1 MYNNLYCVIVWI
13 ERMRT
18 FLQQIAVGMKGL
30 VRQVLATA
38 VIFCC
43 AFSAADSAAASGITS
58 MRIGQGVGSV
68 RIVFDADR
76 KFDYK
81 VFLLNEPKRLV
92 IDTFD
97 VKVSP
102 EIEKYVDKNNL
113 VTKTRLG
120 SVGTDGIRIVFDLQ
134 KPAIVKKAF
143 MLAPQSNFGW
153 RFVIDVSIASEREFS
168 SKVGSKYALS
178 NENSFAGSYSSS
190 SSKSSSKA
198 KTVNKKKII
207 VLDPGHGGKDP
218 GAIGYSGVYEK
229 NITLAM
235 AKELKVILEKEGYKV
250 HLTRS
255 TDIFI
260 PLRDRVKIARKYN
273 ADLFM
278 SIHADSAV
286 NRSAKGLSVY
296 TLSETASDKEAA
308 ALAERENKADVVAGL
323 NLLEHS
329 KEVSDILINLAQRET
344 MNRSSEFAS
353 FMVQEMRKSVK
364 LRDNTHRFAGF
375 AVLKAPDVPSV
386 LLEMGYLSNRTEER
400 LLKQKD
406 YRRKLAVSTS
416 KAVENILTTCSM
428 LPSSEDGDCKC
439 RYFSE

>member
-1 MYNNLYCVIVWI
+1 
-13 ERMRT
+13 
-18 FLQQIAVGMKGL
+18 
-30 VRQVLATA
+30 
-38 VIFCC
+38 
-43 AFSAADSAAASGITS
+43 
-58 MRIGQGVGSV
+58 
-68 RIVFDADR
+68 
-76 KFDYK
+76 
-81 VFLLNEPKRLV
+81 
-92 IDTFD
+92 
-97 VKVSP
+97 
-102 EIEKYVDKNNL
+102 
-113 VTKTRLG
+113 
-120 SVGTDGIRIVFDLQ
+120 
-134 KPAIVKKAF
+134 

-235 AKELKVILEKEGYKV
+235 ELKVILEKEGYKV

-416 KAVENILTTCSM
+416 KAVE
-428 LPSSEDGDCKC
+428 K
-439 RYFSE
+439 YFDNMQHASVF

>member
-1 MYNNLYCVIVWI
+1 MFIYNNLYCVIVWI

-43 AFSAADSAAASGITS
+43 AFSAADSVAASGITS

-102 EIEKYVDKNNL
+102 GIEKYVDKNNL

-416 KAVENILTTCSM
+416 KAVE
-428 LPSSEDGDCKC
+428 K
-439 RYFSE
+439 YFDNMQHASVF

>member
-1 MYNNLYCVIVWI
+1 
-13 ERMRT
+13 MRT

-43 AFSAADSAAASGITS
+43 AFSVADSAAASGITS

-190 SSKSSSKA
+190 SSKSSSKVKA
-198 KTVNKKKII
+198 VNKKKII

-416 KAVENILTTCSM
+416 KAVE
-428 LPSSEDGDCKC
+428 K
-439 RYFSE
+439 YFDNMQHASVF

>member
-1 MYNNLYCVIVWI
+1 
-13 ERMRT
+13 MRT

-286 NRSAKGLSVY
+286 NRNAKGLSVY

-416 KAVENILTTCSM
+416 KAVE
-428 LPSSEDGDCKC
+428 K
-439 RYFSE
+439 YFDNMQHASVF

>member
-1 MYNNLYCVIVWI
+1 MFIYNNLYCVIVWI

-178 NENSFAGSYSSS
+178 NENYFAGSYSSS

-416 KAVENILTTCSM
+416 KAVE
-428 LPSSEDGDCKC
+428 K
-439 RYFSE
+439 YFDNMQHASVF

>member
-1 MYNNLYCVIVWI
+1 
-13 ERMRT
+13 MRT
-18 FLQQIAVGMKGL
+18 FLQQIAFGMKGL

-416 KAVENILTTCSM
+416 KAVE
-428 LPSSEDGDCKC
+428 K
-439 RYFSE
+439 YFDNMQHASVF

>member
-1 MYNNLYCVIVWI
+1 
-13 ERMRT
+13 MRT

-68 RIVFDADR
+68 RIVFDAGR

-416 KAVENILTTCSM
+416 KAVE
-428 LPSSEDGDCKC
+428 K
-439 RYFSE
+439 YFDNMQHASVF

>member
-1 MYNNLYCVIVWI
+1 MFIYNNLYCVIVWI

-190 SSKSSSKA
+190 SSKSSSKV

-416 KAVENILTTCSM
+416 KAVE
-428 LPSSEDGDCKC
+428 K
-439 RYFSE
+439 YFDNMQHASVF

>member
-1 MYNNLYCVIVWI
+1 MFIYNNLYCVIVWI
-13 ERMRT
+13 EWMRT

-120 SVGTDGIRIVFDLQ
+120 SVGADGIRIVFDLQ

-416 KAVENILTTCSM
+416 KAVE
-428 LPSSEDGDCKC
+428 K
-439 RYFSE
+439 YFDNMQHASVF

>member
-1 MYNNLYCVIVWI
+1 
-13 ERMRT
+13 MRT

-43 AFSAADSAAASGITS
+43 VFSAADSAAASGITS

-97 VKVSP
+97 VKVSS

-168 SKVGSKYALS
+168 SKVGSKYALI

-416 KAVENILTTCSM
+416 KAVE
-428 LPSSEDGDCKC
+428 K
-439 RYFSE
+439 YFDNMQHASVF

>member
-1 MYNNLYCVIVWI
+1 
-13 ERMRT
+13 MRT

-97 VKVSP
+97 VKDSP

-416 KAVENILTTCSM
+416 KAVE
-428 LPSSEDGDCKC
+428 K
-439 RYFSE
+439 YFDNMQHASVF

>member
-1 MYNNLYCVIVWI
+1 MFIYNNLYCVIVWI

-43 AFSAADSAAASGITS
+43 AFSATDSVAASGITS

-416 KAVENILTTCSM
+416 KAVE
-428 LPSSEDGDCKC
+428 K
-439 RYFSE
+439 YFDNMQHASVF

>member
-1 MYNNLYCVIVWI
+1 MFIYNNLYCVIVWI

-43 AFSAADSAAASGITS
+43 AFSAADSVAASGITS

-386 LLEMGYLSNRTEER
+386 LLEMGYISNRTEER

-416 KAVENILTTCSM
+416 KAVE
-428 LPSSEDGDCKC
+428 K
-439 RYFSE
+439 YFDNMQHASVF

>member
-1 MYNNLYCVIVWI
+1 
-13 ERMRT
+13 MRT

-43 AFSAADSAAASGITS
+43 AFSAADSVAASGITS

-120 SVGTDGIRIVFDLQ
+120 SVGADGIRIVFDLQ

-416 KAVENILTTCSM
+416 KAVE
-428 LPSSEDGDCKC
+428 K
-439 RYFSE
+439 YFDNMQHASVF

>member
-1 MYNNLYCVIVWI
+1 MFIYNNLYCVIVWI

-43 AFSAADSAAASGITS
+43 AFSAADSVAASGITS

-143 MLAPQSNFGW
+143 MLAPQSSFGW

-416 KAVENILTTCSM
+416 KAVE
-428 LPSSEDGDCKC
+428 K
-439 RYFSE
+439 YFDNMQHASVF

>member
-1 MYNNLYCVIVWI
+1 
-13 ERMRT
+13 MRT

-43 AFSAADSAAASGITS
+43 AFSATDSAAASGITS

-416 KAVENILTTCSM
+416 KAVE
-428 LPSSEDGDCKC
+428 K
-439 RYFSE
+439 YFDNMQHASVF

>member
-1 MYNNLYCVIVWI
+1 MFVYNNLYCVIVWI

-18 FLQQIAVGMKGL
+18 FLQQMAVGMKGL

-120 SVGTDGIRIVFDLQ
+120 SVGADGIRIVFDLQ

-416 KAVENILTTCSM
+416 KAVE
-428 LPSSEDGDCKC
+428 K
-439 RYFSE
+439 YFDNMQHASVF

>member
-1 MYNNLYCVIVWI
+1 
-13 ERMRT
+13 MRT

-30 VRQVLATA
+30 VRQMLATA

-416 KAVENILTTCSM
+416 KAVE
-428 LPSSEDGDCKC
+428 K
-439 RYFSE
+439 YFDNMQHASVF

>member
-1 MYNNLYCVIVWI
+1 
-13 ERMRT
+13 MRT
-18 FLQQIAVGMKGL
+18 FLQQIAVVMKGL

-43 AFSAADSAAASGITS
+43 AFSAADSVAASGITS

-416 KAVENILTTCSM
+416 KAVE
-428 LPSSEDGDCKC
+428 K
-439 RYFSE
+439 YFDNMQHASVF

>member
-1 MYNNLYCVIVWI
+1 MFIYNNLYCVIVWI

-278 SIHADSAV
+278 SIHAESAV

-416 KAVENILTTCSM
+416 KAVE
-428 LPSSEDGDCKC
+428 K
-439 RYFSE
+439 YFDNMQHASVF

>member
-1 MYNNLYCVIVWI
+1 MFIYNNLYCVIVRI

-43 AFSAADSAAASGITS
+43 AFSAADSVAASGITS

-416 KAVENILTTCSM
+416 KAVE
-428 LPSSEDGDCKC
+428 K
-439 RYFSE
+439 YFDNMQHASVF

>member
-1 MYNNLYCVIVWI
+1 
-13 ERMRT
+13 MRT

-120 SVGTDGIRIVFDLQ
+120 SVGADGIRIVFDLQ

-207 VLDPGHGGKDP
+207 VLDPGHGGEDP

-416 KAVENILTTCSM
+416 KAVE
-428 LPSSEDGDCKC
+428 K
-439 RYFSE
+439 YFDNMQHASVF

>member
-1 MYNNLYCVIVWI
+1 
-13 ERMRT
+13 MRT
-18 FLQQIAVGMKGL
+18 FLQQMAVGMKGL

-58 MRIGQGVGSV
+58 MRIGKGVGSV

-416 KAVENILTTCSM
+416 KAVE
-428 LPSSEDGDCKC
+428 K
-439 RYFSE
+439 YFDNMQHASVF

>member
-1 MYNNLYCVIVWI
+1 MRNLWRQMISIFQKAARRSLV
-13 ERMRT
+13 
-18 FLQQIAVGMKGL
+18 AV
-30 VRQVLATA
+30 VVCFCIFA
-38 VIFCC
+38 V
-43 AFSAADSAAASGITS
+43 SAQARAAGISA

-81 VFLLNEPKRLV
+81 VFLLSEPRRLV
-92 IDTFD
+92 VD
-97 VKVSP
+97 VFNVSVSSK
-102 EIEKYVDKNNL
+102 IEKTADKNNL
-113 VTKTRLG
+113 VSKTRLG
-120 SVGTDGIRIVFDLQ
+120 NTGVNGKRIVFDLQ

-153 RFVIDVSIASEREFS
+153 RFVVDVAIASEREFA
-168 SKVGSKYALS
+168 SKIGNKYALS
-178 NENSFAGSYSSS
+178 NDNSFAGSYSSS
-190 SSKSSSKA
+190 SASTKTSSKA
-198 KTVNKKKII
+198 VTNNRKKIV

-235 AKELKVILEKEGYKV
+235 AKELKIILEKEGYKV

-286 NRSAKGLSVY
+286 NRSATGLSVY

-386 LLEMGYLSNRTEER
+386 LLELGYLSNRTEER

-406 YRRKLAVSTS
+406 YRRKLAVSAS
-416 KAVENILTTCSM
+416 KAVE
-428 LPSSEDGDCKC
+428 K
-439 RYFSE
+439 YFDNMQHASVF

>member
-1 MYNNLYCVIVWI
+1 MFIYNNLYCVIVWI

-18 FLQQIAVGMKGL
+18 FLRQIAVGMKGL

-416 KAVENILTTCSM
+416 KAVE
-428 LPSSEDGDCKC
+428 K
-439 RYFSE
+439 YFDNMQHASVF

>member
-1 MYNNLYCVIVWI
+1 MFVYNNLYCVIVWI

-18 FLQQIAVGMKGL
+18 FLQQMAVGMKGL

-120 SVGTDGIRIVFDLQ
+120 SVGADGIRIVFDLQ

-207 VLDPGHGGKDP
+207 VLDPGHGGKHP

-416 KAVENILTTCSM
+416 KAVE
-428 LPSSEDGDCKC
+428 K
-439 RYFSE
+439 YFDNMQHASVF

>member
-1 MYNNLYCVIVWI
+1 
-13 ERMRT
+13 MRT

-120 SVGTDGIRIVFDLQ
+120 SVGADGIRIVFDLQ

-416 KAVENILTTCSM
+416 KAVE
-428 LPSSEDGDCKC
+428 K
-439 RYFSE
+439 YFDNMQHASVF